1 MPTPKV
7 VKLVDRCRSGR
18 GLVLR
23 ADPTILLSPRPVDDL
38 AGLLSVC
45 GSHVF
50 NVEWSRVPV
59 GELGDGGVLD
69 WDVVGVWD
77 AESE

>member
-1 MPTPKV
+1 M
-7 VKLVDRCRSGR
+7 KLVDRLGPGR

-38 AGLLSVC
+38 AGLLNVC
-45 GSHVF
+45 GSHF
-50 NVEWSRVPV
+50 FPVEWSNVVV

-69 WDVVGVWD
+69 
-77 AESE
+77 

>member
-1 MPTPKV
+1 M
-7 VKLVDRCRSGR
+7 KLVDRCRSGR

-38 AGLLSVC
+38 AGLLNVC
-45 GSHVF
+45 DPHFFMVAL
-50 NVEWSRVPV
+50 SRVLV

-69 WDVVGVWD
+69 
-77 AESE
+77 